1 MTRIPTDAIDDRVV
15 AEALARMLVDAAIR
29 AGASAADAT
38 VGLSASLSASARDG
52 GIEEL
57 SRSQSR
63 AAAVRVVV
71 DGRLGFATSSD
82 APSGNDE
89 IDELAATAVGLA
101 RLSGESP
108 HNVILTS
115 SLASPQQLR
124 ADADALFTWDD
135 ACAALDP
142 VWATRQAL
150 EMDRVVRGVVGI
162 AGVRDV
168 SASVRRGVFALAT
181 STGFVGSTRGTTAS
195 LSCSAIIKDGSS
207 GKLQSES
214 WWEASRRLAG
224 LKDPEAVAMTAAQ
237 RALARRGARP
247 IPSATLPVIFDP
259 TTSRAFFSGILGALA
274 GSAVARRQSFF
285 ADALGEVVMPAG
297 LSLVDDPFMVGGFAS
312 RVFDGEGQASQRL
325 TLVDD
330 AGRLCSFLLDARSA
344 ARLGRRSTASAGRG
358 ATGLPHP
365 SPTNTTLVG
374 GTGDL
379 DSIVA
384 QTPRGLL
391 VTRLLGRGAD
401 PTTGEMSRG
410 ASGFLIEDG
419 AITHP
424 VEGVTIAGNARQ
436 LVLGIDRVG
445 ADIDDRSAL
454 RVPTIRFAEV
464 AVGGTPSS

>member
-1 MTRIPTDAIDDRVV
+1 MTRIPTDVIDDRVV

-63 AAAVRVVV
+63 AAAVRVIV

-82 APSGNDE
+82 APHGNDE

-108 HNVILTS
+108 HNIILPS
-115 SLASPQQLR
+115 AVCSPAQLR
-124 ADADALFTWDD
+124 ADADALLLWDD

-142 VWATRQAL
+142 AWATTQAL

-168 SASVRRGVFALAT
+168 SASLRRGVFVLAT

-195 LSCSAIIKDGSS
+195 LSCSALVKDGAS

-214 WWEASRRLAG
+214 WWEASRSLAG
-224 LKDPEAVAMTAAQ
+224 LPEPATVALTAAQ
-237 RALARRGARP
+237 RALSRRGARS
-247 IPSATLPVIFDP
+247 IPSASLPVILDP
-259 TTSRAFFSGILGALA
+259 TMSRAFFAGILGALA
-274 GSAVARRQSFF
+274 GSAVARRQSFL
-285 ADALGEVVMPAG
+285 ADALGEVVMPEG
-297 LSLVDDPFMVGGFAS
+297 LTLVDDPLLVGGFSS

-325 TLVDD
+325 TLIDD
-330 AGRLCSFLLDARSA
+330 AGRLGSFLLDGRSA
-344 ARLGRRSTASAGRG
+344 ARLGRRTTASAGRG

-365 SPTNTTLVG
+365 SPTNTTLG
-374 GTGDL
+374 GGSGTLG
-379 DSIVA
+379 SIIA
-384 QTPRGLL
+384 ETRRGLL

-401 PTTGEMSRG
+401 PTTGELSRG
-410 ASGFLIEDG
+410 ASGFFIDDG
-419 AITHP
+419 AIAFP
-424 VEGVTIAGNARQ
+424 VEGVTIAGNARA
-436 LVLGIDRVG
+436 LLRGIDRVG
-445 ADIDDRSAL
+445 ADIDERSSL
-454 RVPTIRFAEV
+454 RVPSLRFADV
-464 AVGGTPSS
+464 AIGGSHAP